1 MSVWMTMLSHI
12 IKLLIASKFVDAGV
26 FYRAF
31 CWAWGWDRNEI
42 PHNFS
47 LAEDKVYIIMKH
59 RKIQHENVFGLPS
72 DLFYQLIQ
80 IDSYLSIW
88 TDITYQTWCLVV
100 LMWMFCYLQ
109 YVYINFFRGLVKIRT
124 GTNQLFWCDGAYGW
138 DFSLKNY
145 SLYNGNKVNVT
156 QSTLNTLGYK
166 SLHVFNLICLIV
178 EILG

>member
-59 RKIQHENVFGLPS
+59 RKIQHENVLGSPS

-100 LMWMFCYLQ
+100 LIWMFCYLQ
-109 YVYINFFRGLVKIRT
+109 YEHRIFSEAGWLKSENRT
-124 GTNQLFWCDGAYGW
+124 IKLFWRDCW
-138 DFSLKNY
+138 NFSLTKYISN
-145 SLYNGNKVNVT
+145 LYIMET
-156 QSTLNTLGYK
+156 QSQPDSKYTQYTK
-166 SLHVFNLICLIV
+166 DTQESACV
-178 EILG
+178 